1 VSPRGPSP
9 GRGRVPLGAPVD
21 FERLTEEALRT
32 AQREPPYVGRLLRLL
47 ADCEPLPHLA
57 HEQGRGASYDSLDL
71 IADLAGVHDDE
82 RLHWYRVA
90 EAIPLTDRHA
100 HHIVDKLKRRAT

>member
-1 VSPRGPSP
+1 MSPRGPSP

-21 FERLTEEALRT
+21 LERLTEEALRT
-32 AQREPPYVGRLLRLL
+32 AQREPPYAGRLLRLL

-57 HEQGRGASYDSLDL
+57 HEQARGASYDSLDL